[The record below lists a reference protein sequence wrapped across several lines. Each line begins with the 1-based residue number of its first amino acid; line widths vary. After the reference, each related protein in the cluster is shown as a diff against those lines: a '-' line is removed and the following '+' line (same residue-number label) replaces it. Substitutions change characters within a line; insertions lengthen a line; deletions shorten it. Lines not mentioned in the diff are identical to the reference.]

1 MRDPLQ
7 YCNADIPSRPNV
19 PVNVLVGLE
28 YLKAGNGWTDEETYD
43 AYCYDVQVR
52 YALGYRQLGEGY
64 FEIRT
69 VYYFRERL
77 SRYIQESGINLL
89 EKAFEQVTD
98 AQIRAFQLKTG
109 KQRMDSTQIASN
121 ICVLGRLQLLVEVIQ
136 RVHRMLSKE
145 DQKRYD
151 EAFAAYPKGYARQY
165 VYHRGGGDTG
175 EHLQKIGEMM
185 QWLIEELRPGYGKE
199 PVYQM
204 FARVFDE
211 HYRIEESG
219 LKIKTGKELS
229 AKSLQSPDDWEATYR
244 EKAKKSYKGYVANI
258 IETCDPENELQLVTK
273 IQVAPNT
280 VEDAKLME
288 EALPDLKE
296 RTELETLYTD
306 GGYGSPDADQTLLD
320 HEVELVQTAI
330 RGRIPGSMKLNLSDF
345 EIKQSETG
353 KPAEI
358 TCPKGHTAVVE
369 VSSRKKGFVAH
380 FDQEICQNCPLL
392 EKCSVRQGK
401 RDANWHLRFNQDQV
415 NSSQRRQRSQH
426 HQKEGHNLRA
436 AVESTVREVKHSF
449 PAGKLPVRAVS

>member
-1 MRDPLQ
+1 MMHIATM
-7 YCNADIPSRPNV
+7 YI
-19 PVNVLVGLE
+19 
-28 YLKAGNGWTDEETYD
+28 
-43 AYCYDVQVR
+43 QVR

-145 DQKRYD
+145 DQERYG
-151 EAFAAYPKGYARQY
+151 EAFAAYTKGHAGQY
-165 VYHRGGGDTG
+165 VNHLRGGDTG

-296 RTELETLYTD
+296 RTEL
-306 GGYGSPDADQTLLD
+306 
-320 HEVELVQTAI
+320 
-330 RGRIPGSMKLNLSDF
+330 
-345 EIKQSETG
+345 
-353 KPAEI
+353 
-358 TCPKGHTAVVE
+358 
-369 VSSRKKGFVAH
+369 
-380 FDQEICQNCPLL
+380 
-392 EKCSVRQGK
+392 
-401 RDANWHLRFNQDQV
+401 
-415 NSSQRRQRSQH
+415 
-426 HQKEGHNLRA
+426 
-436 AVESTVREVKHSF
+436 
-449 PAGKLPVRAVS
+449 